1 MTNFTLHFIIC
12 NLYIRYSLYI
22 YFFPD
27 KLVHI
32 GTESIIDEFQI
43 KFGFVSD
50 NPDSINT
57 KFSYEVAFASP
68 SHDVVILELIQG
80 NNLPDPIHLKSTNV
94 PSAKLHVLGH
104 PNGVELQH
112 DPGCII
118 IEEEDEIDQLV
129 EQGISF
135 FTDQGYTEDKVR
147 EDYKP
152 CILSP
157 DHILFHCSKSTAHGA
172 SGSPLIVIK
181 DKPQVIGMLLR
192 GHPKLYYNYRR
203 DHKGTNDRPD
213 LLVELG
219 ISMEKVHSLLIHH
232 SLHEL
237 ADDLFSQ

>member
-1 MTNFTLHFIIC
+1 MYLQLIHLVKPLQLFL
-12 NLYIRYSLYI
+12 
-22 YFFPD
+22 FPD

-32 GTESIIDEFQI
+32 GTESITDEFQI
-43 KFGFVSD
+43 KFGFVRD
-50 NPDSINT
+50 NPDSINSN
-57 KFSYEVAFASP
+57 FSYEVAFASP
-68 SHDVVILELIQG
+68 SHDVVILELIQD
-80 NNLPDPIHLKSTNV
+80 NKLPDPIHLKDTNI

-118 IEEEDEIDQLV
+118 IKDEEELDELV

-135 FTDQGYTEDKVR
+135 FTNQGYAESKVK
-147 EDYKP
+147 EDYAP

-192 GHPKLYYNYRR
+192 GHPKLYYNYRNNH
-203 DHKGTNDRPD
+203 DKETKDRAY

-219 ISMEKVHSLLIHH
+219 ISMEKVRSLLIHH
-232 SLHEL
+232 SLNEL
-237 ADDLFSQ
+237 ADDLFKH